1 VTPKMAAIDN
11 KKAAKNRLNAKN
23 LVEPAPDITAFFM
36 KKAKNELNAESFIEV
51 PMVTG
56 QFVRSLGTTPLLIQI
71 KTAVICQNGFS
82 RIYNCNTM
90 SGPSLWQLEKGERP
104 QADSVE
110 MAKFEM
116 Q

>member
-1 VTPKMAAIDN
+1 
-11 KKAAKNRLNAKN
+11 
-23 LVEPAPDITAFFM
+23 
-36 KKAKNELNAESFIEV
+36 
-51 PMVTG
+51 
-56 QFVRSLGTTPLLIQI
+56 
-71 KTAVICQNGFS
+71 
-82 RIYNCNTM
+82 M